1 MVIYFTDLWYFYLY
15 KFVKSFFMEPELR
28 IFLIIASFI
37 NSLLYFAVYAYFDTI
52 IGFIGS
58 SMSGGVQSFLKILVL
73 AIAGFCI
80 GLIPMLILSPG
91 MRRNRIDIKS
101 LILVG
106 IVPFILL
113 VFSPGPVIDFIASRI
128 FSGDVKIKELL
139 FYLLSRQSL
148 WSVWLG
154 FAVGTSVRISFRKR
168 LPRHKVNYV
177 PVQDQV
183 IEEKQDESN

>member
-1 MVIYFTDLWYFYLY
+1 M
-15 KFVKSFFMEPELR
+15 R
-28 IFLIIASFI
+28 IFLIIVSFI
-37 NSLLYFAVYAYFDTI
+37 NSLLYIAVYAYFDTI

-58 SMSGGVQSFLKILVL
+58 SISGGVQSFLKILVL
-73 AIAGFCI
+73 LIAGFCI

-106 IVPFILL
+106 IVPFLL
-113 VFSPGPVIDFIASRI
+113 LIFSPGPVMDFIASKI
-128 FSGDVKIKELL
+128 FSGNEAIKELL
-139 FYLLSRQSL
+139 FYLLSRQVL

-154 FAVGTSVRISFRKR
+154 FAIGTATRISFKKR
-168 LPRHKVNYV
+168 RPRHEADHAAVGGQIIEKKQVEANYTGT
-177 PVQDQV
+177 PDQA